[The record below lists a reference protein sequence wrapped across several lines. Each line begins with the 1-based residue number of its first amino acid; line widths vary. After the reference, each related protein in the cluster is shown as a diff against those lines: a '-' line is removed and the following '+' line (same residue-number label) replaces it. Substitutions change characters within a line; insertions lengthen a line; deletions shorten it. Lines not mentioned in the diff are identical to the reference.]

1 MVSVLASILVRVG
14 AKRATRLLVA
24 GQGISSVGTGVV
36 VPLTLIYLHQ
46 VRGIPLAVTGALFA
60 AAAVMGLVTVPLAGV
75 LLDRA
80 GGDLY
85 RSPISFSHPMT
96 PGWTCEVRH
105 EGDSSTLSS
114 GHSGVIQSASPARIC
129 PATDMTARP
138 GSSA

>member
-80 GGDLY
+80 GGTCTVRL
-85 RSPISFSHPMT
+85 SPSAPNDA
-96 PGWTCEVRH
+96 WLDVR
-105 EGDSSTLSS
+105 G
-114 GHSGVIQSASPARIC
+114 SA
-129 PATDMTARP
+129 
-138 GSSA
+138 